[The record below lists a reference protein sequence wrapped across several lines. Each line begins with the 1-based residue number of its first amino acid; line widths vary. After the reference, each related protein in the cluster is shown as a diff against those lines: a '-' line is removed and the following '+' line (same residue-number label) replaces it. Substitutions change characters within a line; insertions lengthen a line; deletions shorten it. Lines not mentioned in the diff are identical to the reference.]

1 MNNRKK
7 KKETECS
14 TKKHQHDEAYFQY
27 QKKRAAINKRKM
39 RGVWGLLAAMILV
52 PFSPALFM
60 MFMRGV
66 ILPNYGTEGKAV
78 LENIV
83 RYTGRY
89 SRWGR
94 QYFYTFTV
102 NGKTYEKNSNIDADN
117 PNYQLG
123 DTVDIMYLEIY
134 PYFSMCTERK

>member
-1 MNNRKK
+1 MNKK
-7 KKETECS
+7 KKKTGRPVE
-14 TKKHQHDEAYFQY
+14 KPLHDEAYFRY

-39 RGVWGLLAAMILV
+39 RGMWGLLAAMILV
-52 PFSPALFM
+52 PFGPALFM
-60 MFMRGV
+60 MFMYKV
-66 ILPNYGTEGKAV
+66 IILNYGKEDKAV

-83 RYTGRY
+83 KYTGRF

-102 NGKTYEKNSNIDADN
+102 NGKTYERNSNIDADN

-123 DTVDIMYLEIY
+123 DTVDIMYLEIC